1 MLIPYSLTVFV
12 LILSFVLSMY
22 DFYERRGA
30 QMRLGV
36 FPFVVAAISVVAAI
50 VYILLGRMHMQDVT
64 INNGFAGLAALML
77 VGAIRVQF
85 IPRPG
90 KRPMVRTR

>member
-12 LILSFVLSMY
+12 FILAFVLSLY

-30 QMRLGV
+30 QMRLGA
-36 FPFVVAAISVVAAI
+36 FPFAVSAISILAAI
-50 VYILLGRMHMQDVT
+50 VYILLGRMHMQEAGLH
-64 INNGFAGLAALML
+64 NGFAALAALML
-77 VGAIRVQF
+77 VGAVRAQF
-85 IPRPG
+85 IARPG